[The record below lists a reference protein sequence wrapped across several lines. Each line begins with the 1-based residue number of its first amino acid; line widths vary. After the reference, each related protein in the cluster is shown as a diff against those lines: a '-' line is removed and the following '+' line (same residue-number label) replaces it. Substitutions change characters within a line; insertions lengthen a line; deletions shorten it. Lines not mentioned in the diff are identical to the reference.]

1 MTACFLQE
9 LRSEVSLI
17 LEPGGTIRAFLVS
30 LLGAATLTAG
40 VLFFRQHQKE
50 AQAEGKGQVPAGE
63 PTARYVSLERMRE
76 AGL

>member
-1 MTACFLQE
+1 MQAVM
-9 LRSEVSLI
+9 SEVFLT
-17 LEPGGTIRAFLVS
+17 LKPGGTIRAFLVS

-40 VLFFRQHQKE
+40 VLFFRQQQKE

-63 PTARYVSLERMRE
+63 PTARHVSLERMRE